1 MVDEAVRVLTT
12 DEAWDLLGAAELG
25 RIALSVDGQPDI
37 FPVNFHATPDR
48 VLLRTGEGTKLS
60 ELAVNSRVAFEAD
73 GYTDS
78 DGWSVVAK
86 GTARI
91 LVSLQEIEAAD
102 QLPLRPWIATMKYNY
117 VEITVDSITARRF
130 EFGPE
135 PERYPV

>member
-1 MVDEAVRVLTT
+1 MVDESVRVLTP
-12 DEAWDLLGAAELG
+12 DEAWKLLGAAEFG
-25 RIALSVDGQPDI
+25 RLALSVDGQPDI
-37 FPVNFHATPDR
+37 FPVNFHAIDGR
-48 VLLRTGEGTKLS
+48 ILLRSGEGTKLS
-60 ELAVNSRVAFEAD
+60 ELAVNSRVAFETD
-73 GYTDS
+73 GHTDA

-91 LVSLQEIEAAD
+91 LVSFNEIEAAD
-102 QLPLRPWIATMKYNY
+102 QLPLRPWIATMKYHY